1 MNRYAQTLML
11 GIVFMAILSL
21 AVNSTYAA
29 QPMRGTWDGIQYQ
42 GQPFSDFSVDIKY
55 RGKVMIVK
63 ISGIRMVTFSGYDFD
78 DVHVVYE
85 RIDDLTFI
93 MTPRG
98 IPYPLENPL
107 ELMYLYPHHGKITWY
122 DDQDS
127 IVGTGTFGSRG
138 GNMGSLVVNGPALHV
153 EGGYGLWVDTDP
165 KLVGHQGWFIK
176 K

>member
-1 MNRYAQTLML
+1 ML

-29 QPMRGTWDGIQYQ
+29 QPTRDTWDGVQSQ
-42 GQPFSDFSVDIKY
+42 GQPFSDFSCDI
-55 RGKVMIVK
+55 RHHGKVMIVR
-63 ISGIRMVTFSGYDFD
+63 ISGMRMDTIDGYDFD
-78 DVHVVYE
+78 GVVVAYE

-107 ELMYLYPHHGKITWY
+107 QIMYLYPHHGKITWY
-122 DDQDS
+122 DAGGS

-138 GNMGSLVVNGPALHV
+138 GNMGSLVVNGPRLHV
-153 EGGYGLWVDTDP
+153 EGEYGLWVDTDP
-165 KLVGHQGWFIK
+165 NLVGHQGWFIK